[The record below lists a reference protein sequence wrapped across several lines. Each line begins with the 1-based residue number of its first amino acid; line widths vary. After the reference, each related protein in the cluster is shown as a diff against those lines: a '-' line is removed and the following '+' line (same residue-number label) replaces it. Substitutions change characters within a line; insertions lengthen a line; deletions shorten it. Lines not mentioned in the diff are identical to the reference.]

1 MITRLNFFN
10 NFFPPATAT
19 NFSHA
24 ENKFNP
30 VNTKFKQ
37 TFLGLMNN
45 LQYQTNPFLP
55 KCLLKGPEE
64 TE

>member
-1 MITRLNFFN
+1 M
-10 NFFPPATAT
+10 

-30 VNTKFKQ
+30 ANTYFQ
-37 TFLGLMNN
+37 QSLLALVSN

-55 KCLLKGPEE
+55 KGLLKGPKE